1 MSTAFLNQVFAYF
14 CGSNNVYELL
24 HLSLFKLTLVHIH
37 KILLCQTPISDI
49 WLWTF
54 AWRAQPAEWL
64 AAEVVRVHRVPI
76 LPFFPSLYKEVFWIE
91 ELSRKMLKP
100 SYYSLLLLFS
110 GWRQTWSEV
119 HY

>member
-54 AWRAQPAEWL
+54 AWRAQPAE
-64 AAEVVRVHRVPI
+64 
-76 LPFFPSLYKEVFWIE
+76 
-91 ELSRKMLKP
+91 
-100 SYYSLLLLFS
+100 
-110 GWRQTWSEV
+110 
-119 HY
+119 